1 MTTVTLVLVCKKP
14 ALGSGKQ
21 RLAAKLGPVLALA
34 IAEALLACAL
44 EDVVAWPGPIVI
56 APANAIDLS
65 WAKNLIEA
73 SASQHPLIIIP
84 QSAGNLGQRL
94 NQLDRSL
101 RAQHHQALIF
111 IGSDAPSLCAVDYDA
126 VTTALNSAD
135 MVLIPARDGG
145 VVLMANRH
153 PWPDL
158 TLLPWSSDRLGIQLR
173 DACESSGL
181 LVRQIGQGYDVDEVR
196 DVLDLVVTLQHD
208 VRPARRALRA
218 LVIANLN
225 KIQAVDI

>member
-1 MTTVTLVLVCKKP
+1 MTAVTLVLVCKKP

-21 RLAAKLGPVLALA
+21 RLAAKLGPALALA

-44 EDVVAWPGPIVI
+44 EDVAAWPGPIVI
-56 APANAIDLS
+56 APATAADLA
-65 WAKNLIEA
+65 WARNLIEA
-73 SASQHPLIIIP
+73 SASQHPLITFP

-111 IGSDAPSLCAVDYDA
+111 IGSDAPGLCVVDYDT
-126 VTTALNSAD
+126 VTSALNSTD
-135 MVLIPARDGG
+135 VVLIPARDGG

-153 PWPDL
+153 SWPDL
-158 TLLPWSSDRLGIQLR
+158 SSLPWSSDRLGARLR

-181 LVRQIGQGYDVDEVR
+181 SVRQIGQGYDVDEVR
-196 DVLDLVVTLQHD
+196 DVLDLAVTLQHD

-218 LVIANLN
+218 LVIANLD
-225 KIQAVDI
+225 KIQAADI